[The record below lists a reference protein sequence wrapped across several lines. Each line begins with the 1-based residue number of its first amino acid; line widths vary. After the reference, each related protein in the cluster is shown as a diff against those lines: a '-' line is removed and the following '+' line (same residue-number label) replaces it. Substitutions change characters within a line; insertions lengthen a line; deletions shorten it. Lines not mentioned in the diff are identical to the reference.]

1 MNMIQTIIQNTN
13 NGQTAVTDLPQSRM
27 NMAGML
33 ASIGIRQPA
42 YEISFVTFEMP
53 PMSPC

>member
-1 MNMIQTIIQNTN
+1 MIQTIIQNNDT
-13 NGQTAVTDLPQSRM
+13 GQTAMTDLPQSRM

-42 YEISFVTFEMP
+42 YEIH
-53 PMSPC
+53 